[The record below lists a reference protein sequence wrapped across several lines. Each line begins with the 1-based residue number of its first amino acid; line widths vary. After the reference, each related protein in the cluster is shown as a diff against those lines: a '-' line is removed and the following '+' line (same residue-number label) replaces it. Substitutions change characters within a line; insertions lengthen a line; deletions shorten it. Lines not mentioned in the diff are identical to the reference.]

1 MFNNNVIEK
10 LKIWIDGDTEDL
22 CTQIQRTEEPR
33 KSEEFMKKVA
43 MSLDTV
49 LQDEIFI
56 IPNKEA
62 QVPLKFVVYLNP
74 TDDLL
79 WQSTKRAAL
88 EQSLSELIYSR
99 AVELAQNSELS
110 TNSIEVKLK
119 CDKSLAHP
127 MFQVVAFWSDSE
139 VRNIA
144 QELVEKTSDETTVVD
159 ATLFMPS
166 TFKVRVWKNAMF
178 QNEFSIYKNYAV
190 IGRKFSKSV
199 VDISINEPFVSRIQA
214 KITFE
219 GNNKFFLTNE
229 GVNPIAVNKQII
241 PTQMSAIFHSMET
254 VVFGNYL
261 LKFFVDENNFTPI
274 PPVIPDI
281 YATRK
286 N

>member
-10 LKIWIDGDTEDL
+10 LKIWIDGDTEDI
-22 CTQIQRTEEPR
+22 CTQIQRAEEPR

-79 WQSTKRAAL
+79 WQSTKRVAL

-99 AVELAQNSELS
+99 AVELAQNSVLS
-110 TNSIEVKLK
+110 TNNIEVKLK
-119 CDKSLAHP
+119 CDKTLAHP

-139 VRNIA
+139 ERNVA
-144 QELVEKTSDETTVVD
+144 KETAEKTSDETTVVD

-166 TFKVRVWKNAMF
+166 TFKVRVWKSGMY
-178 QNEFSIYKNYAV
+178 QNEFSIHKNYAV
-190 IGRKFSKSV
+190 IGRKSFKSV
-199 VDISINEPFVSRIQA
+199 VDIPINEPFVSRIQA

-229 GVNPIAVNKQII
+229 GVNPIAVNNQII
-241 PTQMSAIFHSMET
+241 QTQMSAIFHSMED
-254 VVFGNYL
+254 VLIGNYS
-261 LKFFVDENNFTPI
+261 LKFFVNENNIAPM
-274 PPVIPDI
+274 PPAFSDV
-281 YATRK
+281 YATTK